1 VAKAESGRLEP
12 RVELIDLGETV
23 QYLRG
28 SLAPLVRDPAVELVV
43 TTPPDLPLLATD
55 PAMLT
60 VIVRN
65 LATNAIK
72 FTERGEVRVEVA
84 VDQATEQVDVVV
96 RDTGIGI
103 PAEHLERVF
112 EEFHQVPGPLQVTAH
127 GTGLGL
133 PYARRLAGILGGSLT
148 MDSAVGVGTTVTLR
162 LPLTGPPADGDTRF
176 ATALVVDDDP
186 AFRALVRRTLAPT
199 VEDIVDAAD
208 GAAALERL
216 TAHPPDLLVLDLH
229 IPPPDGYAVL
239 AAVRADPRTAAV
251 PVVVVTAAELDR
263 AETAELS
270 ASAVVLQKSN
280 LTPNLLVAAAAA
292 ATRLIGRRR
301 D

>member
-1 VAKAESGRLEP
+1 
-12 RVELIDLGETV
+12 
-23 QYLRG
+23 
-28 SLAPLVRDPAVELVV
+28 
-43 TTPPDLPLLATD
+43 
-55 PAMLT
+55 
-60 VIVRN
+60 
-65 LATNAIK
+65 
-72 FTERGEVRVEVA
+72 
-84 VDQATEQVDVVV
+84 
-96 RDTGIGI
+96 
-103 PAEHLERVF
+103 
-112 EEFHQVPGPLQVTAH
+112 
-127 GTGLGL
+127 
-133 PYARRLAGILGGSLT
+133 LAGILGGSLT
-148 MDSAVGVGTTVTLR
+148 LDSAVGVGTAVTLR
-162 LPLTGPPADGDTRF
+162 LPLTGPPSDDDTRF

-186 AFRALVRRTLAPT
+186 AFRALVRRTLIPT
-199 VEDIVDAAD
+199 VEDIVEAAD

-216 TAHPPDLLVLDLH
+216 LVRPPDLLVLDLH